1 MSEEIEK
8 IELEPQVETVENVE
22 PEPELDKADILKV
35 IANAL
40 KAGTINHDQAA
51 AMRMELG
58 VFQGDFTNTQASAKV
73 RKEKR
78 KAQKKARRVTLNNG
92 FKGQKVTKGRASGRG
107 R

>member
-1 MSEEIEK
+1 MNEDVEK
-8 IELEPQVETVENVE
+8 IEVEAQVETVENVE
-22 PEPELDKADILKV
+22 PEPNLEKADILKV

-40 KAGTINHDQAA
+40 KIGTINHDQAA

-58 VFQGDFTNTQASAKV
+58 VFQGDFTGKQSSAKV